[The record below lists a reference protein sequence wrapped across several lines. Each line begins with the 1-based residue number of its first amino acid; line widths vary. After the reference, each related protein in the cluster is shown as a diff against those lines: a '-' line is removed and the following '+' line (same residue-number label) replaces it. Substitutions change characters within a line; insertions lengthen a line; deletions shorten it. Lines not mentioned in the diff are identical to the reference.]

1 MDRDYTMTKTSNLDY
16 EKIINSL
23 SFTIDLLA
31 LVKLI
36 N

>member
-1 MDRDYTMTKTSNLDY
+1 MTKTGNLDY

-23 SFTIDLLA
+23 SFTIDLPA
-31 LVKLI
+31 LGKLI